1 MAQGHASAGVH
12 RSVQEKVTMGI
23 KQVIV
28 VRKDL
33 NMRKGKIAAQVA
45 HASMAFLTQQIF
57 IPDDEPF
64 ANRCGKMI
72 VRGMTLDRFQAEW
85 CSSNFRKIVA
95 YVESQKELCDLQDK
109 AADAGISIYPII
121 DAGLTEFKEPTLTCC
136 AFGPDENEKLDAI
149 TGHLKLL

>member
-1 MAQGHASAGVH
+1 MA
-12 RSVQEKVTMGI
+12 M

-45 HASMAFLTQQIF
+45 HASMMFVIRSFEYDRKHWEQVYEDIGSIPLQLTGEQY
-57 IPDDEPF
+57 
-64 ANRCGKMI
+64 AW
-72 VRGMTLDRFQAEW
+72 LDG
-85 CSSNFRKIVA
+85 NYRKIVA
-95 YVESQKELCDLQDK
+95 YVDSHQELCDLQDK
-109 AADAGISIYPII
+109 AADAGIAIYPII

-136 AFGPDENEKLDAI
+136 AFGPDEDVKLDAI